1 MNKWMRRA
9 GYVLGGALA
18 LVLVVVTAVYAVS
31 ARRFSHRYAVA
42 VAPLTVPTDTASIAR
57 GRHLGRAIAKCV
69 DCHGDD
75 MAGKVYVDDPGLG
88 RLVATNLTAGRGGV
102 GDSLTIADWDRATRH
117 GVARNGR
124 SLRFMSSGDYAT
136 LSDADLVAIVA
147 WVRSL
152 SPVDRQLP
160 PTRIGPVGH
169 VLNALGD
176 FPLPAP
182 AIASA
187 SPRYA
192 ASSATP
198 GATVAYG
205 AYLANVGG
213 CVGCHGAGFSGG
225 HVPGTPPSFRPATN
239 ITPAGIGPWTEA
251 DFFRAMRDG
260 VRPGGVKLDAFM
272 PSRLTREMSDDEI
285 RALYAYLKTVPRREF
300 GNH

>member
-9 GYVLGGALA
+9 GYALGGVLA
-18 LVLVVVTAVYAVS
+18 LVLVAVTVVYAVS
-31 ARRFSHRYAVA
+31 ARRFSRRYAA
-42 VAPLTVPTDTASIAR
+42 AAAPLTVPTDTASIAR

-102 GDSLTIADWDRATRH
+102 GDSLTITDWDRATRH

-169 VLNALGD
+169 VLNALGE

-182 AIASA
+182 AIASTR
-187 SPRYA
+187 PRYA